1 MATIVWGACTAHTA
15 AMNRRPPGTD
25 PAQADRVF
33 AAFQHLHDTLIASKP
48 DALVVVGTDH
58 FMTFNYDAV
67 PTFAIGTGDSF
78 QSWGEG
84 NSPNRRF
91 RGHDALS
98 IELVEG
104 LVAADFDV
112 LRVDEMRVDHAF
124 ATPLGFLLGDT
135 ELPVIPIYVNC
146 TVTPLPSHAR
156 CRAFGQ
162 ALGKVLRAQ
171 AAAPRVAVVGT
182 GGLSHWIGVPRTG
195 DINESFDHD
204 FLDRFVVGDL
214 SGLVALDSDRVIE
227 EAGNGAAEIRNWI
240 IASEAICPQRRTQ
253 LAYEPVR
260 SWKTGIGLV
269 ELTP

>member
-15 AMNRRPPGTD
+15 AINRLPPGTD

-33 AAFQHLHDTLIASKP
+33 AAFRHLQSTLTAARP

-67 PTFAIGTGDSF
+67 PTFAIGTGDYF
-78 QSWGEG
+78 QSWGEAS
-84 NSPNRRF
+84 SPDRRF
-91 RGHDALS
+91 RGHDPLS
-98 IELVEG
+98 MELVEG

-124 ATPLGFLLGDT
+124 ATPLGFILGAADF
-135 ELPVIPIYVNC
+135 PVVPVYVNC
-146 TVTPLPSHAR
+146 TTAPLPSHAR

-162 ALGKVLRAQ
+162 ALGSVLRTQ
-171 AAAPRVAVVGT
+171 DAAARVAVLGT

-195 DINESFDHD
+195 DINENFDQD
-204 FLDRFVVGDL
+204 FLNRFVVGDV

-240 IASEAICPQRRTQ
+240 IAAETIRPQGRTQ

>member
-1 MATIVWGACTAHTA
+1 MATIAWGACTAHTA

-33 AAFQHLHDTLIASKP
+33 AAFQHLRDTLIASQP
-48 DALVVVGTDH
+48 DALVVIGTDH

-67 PTFAIGTGDSF
+67 PTFAIGTGDGF
-78 QSWGEG
+78 QSWGEAG
-84 NSPNRRF
+84 SPDRRF

-135 ELPVIPIYVNC
+135 AVPVVPIYVNC
-146 TVTPLPSHAR
+146 TVAPLPSHAR

-162 ALGKVLRAQ
+162 ALGRVLRSQSAAQ
-171 AAAPRVAVVGT
+171 RVAVLGT

-195 DINESFDHD
+195 DINERFDHD
-204 FLDRFVVGDL
+204 FLDRFVVGDV
-214 SGLVALDSDRVIE
+214 SGLVALDSDWVIA

-240 IASEAICPQRRTQ
+240 IAAEAIRPQRGTR